1 MDSTL
6 RINLDHISGNP
17 LLPEVKKAMI
27 AAIEADYGN
36 PSSQHSLGDVATA
49 QIDKAREAVAALINA
64 KVAREVVFTSGRH
77 RIGQSR
83 RKGHRPGQ

>member
-1 MDSTL
+1 MDSTQ

-36 PSSQHSLGDVATA
+36 PSSQHSLGC
-49 QIDKAREAVAALINA
+49 LLY
-64 KVAREVVFTSGRH
+64 TSPSPRDHG
-77 RIGQSR
+77 
-83 RKGHRPGQ
+83 